1 MMVMVKLIMGDNFM
15 EKVTNSN
22 ANSNAKK
29 VEKMYINSVDELDQ
43 FLHDKTIQQMKG
55 VKKFDF
61 KEVVIGDEVRGMD
74 EKILFDLLLMKI
86 VHRML
91 NDSELN
97 NNFQFSVP
105 TPSPSKRN
113 LNAYKNIMSL
123 LVDKD
128 ATIQ

>member
-1 MMVMVKLIMGDNFM
+1 MVKLIMGDNFM

-22 ANSNAKK
+22 VNSNAKK
-29 VEKMYINSVDELDQ
+29 VEKMYINSIDELDQ
-43 FLHDKTIQQMKG
+43 FLHDKTIEQMKG

-61 KEVVIGDEVRGMD
+61 KEIVIGDEVRGMD

-91 NDSELN
+91 NDSELS

>member
-22 ANSNAKK
+22 VNSNAKK
-29 VEKMYINSVDELDQ
+29 VEKMYINSIDELDQ
-43 FLHDKTIQQMKG
+43 FLHDKTIEQMKG

-61 KEVVIGDEVRGMD
+61 KEIVIGDEVRGMD

-91 NDSELN
+91 NDSELS